1 MPLSLKDT
9 YDNFR
14 IFIND
19 YSNLKRQI
27 PNYLPIQF
35 VHLVFLVLLNFYHN
49 QIRFLPP
56 TTYFC
61 QQIFIILNCV
71 LRKPIIPNESGTE

>member
-14 IFIND
+14 IFISD

-27 PNYLPIQF
+27 PNYLLIQF
-35 VHLVFLVLLNFYHN
+35 VHLVFPSIIKLLSQPNKISAPN
-49 QIRFLPP
+49 NIFLSVNIY
-56 TTYFC
+56 YFKLC
-61 QQIFIILNCV
+61 SKETNNT
-71 LRKPIIPNESGTE
+71 K